1 MTLNVSTLAN
11 GLRVASLDMPGLE
24 TAAVGLYVDTG
35 SRFEPAPAHG
45 VAHMLEHM
53 VFKGTHRRSARQI
66 AEEIEAVGGILN
78 AYTSRDQTT
87 FYARILAQDMPLGVD
102 LVSDLITEPA
112 LDEQEMNREREVVL
126 QELSQAR
133 DTPDDIIF
141 DDLQET
147 AFANQPLG
155 RSILGTE
162 ESIQSLQPADVRRWL
177 DDHYRAGSMVLAA
190 AGKVDHDT
198 IVKLAEDRLG
208 GLPAGLRPDSGEAA
222 YTGGETRSVKPIEQ
236 THVTLGLRGVSYADP
251 DYYPELIFATALGGG
266 MSSRLFQS
274 VREERGL
281 AYSIYSYASNYAETG
296 LFTIYLAT
304 GPDSAGEAVNLTL
317 ETLLRSLDGMTDE
330 ELHRARAQL
339 KASVFMGLESCSG
352 LSEQIGRQLLLFN
365 RVIPTNEIIERID
378 AATAEDVRQAALRM
392 VQAGPLTLA
401 TVGPSSAVPSLDKL
415 QARLS

>member
-1 MTLNVSTLAN
+1 MSLNVSTLPN

-53 VFKGTHRRSARQI
+53 VFKGTRRRSARQI

-87 FYARILAQDMPLGVD
+87 FYARILAQDMALGID

-112 LDEQEMNREREVVL
+112 LDEQEMNREREVIL

-141 DDLQET
+141 DDLQEV
-147 AFANQPLG
+147 AFADQPLG

-162 ESIQSLQPADVRRWL
+162 ETIQSLQPADVRTWL

-190 AGKVDHDT
+190 AGKVDHDA
-198 IVKLAEDRLG
+198 IVKLAEERLG
-208 GLPAGLRPDSGEAA
+208 RLPAGRRPEGLAA
-222 YTGGETRSVKPIEQ
+222 RYTGGEVRGNKPIEQ

-266 MSSRLFQS
+266 MSSRLFQA

-281 AYSIYSYASNYAETG
+281 AYSISSYASNYAETG

-304 GPDSAGEAVNLTL
+304 GPETAGEAVDLTI
-317 ETLLRSLDGMTDE
+317 ETLLHSLDGMSEE

-352 LSEQIGRQLLLFN
+352 LSEQIGRQLLLFD

-378 AATAEDVRQAALRM
+378 ATTAEDVRRAAQRM

-401 TVGPSSAVPSLDKL
+401 TVGPSSAVPGLDAL

>member
-1 MTLNVSTLAN
+1 MTPNVSTLAN

-53 VFKGTHRRSARQI
+53 VFKGTRRRSARQI

-87 FYARILAQDMPLGVD
+87 FYARILAQDLPLGLD
-102 LVSDLITEPA
+102 LVADLITEPA

-141 DDLQET
+141 DDLQEI
-147 AFANQPLG
+147 AFADQPLG

-162 ESIQSLQPADVRRWL
+162 ESIQALQPADVRQWL
-177 DDHYRAGSMVLAA
+177 DGHYRAGSMVLAA
-190 AGKVDHDT
+190 AGKVDHDFL
-198 IVKLAEDRLG
+198 VKLAEDRLG
-208 GLPAGLRPDSGEAA
+208 GLPAGRRPDGGKAA
-222 YTGGETRSVKPIEQ
+222 YTGGETRSPRPIEQ
-236 THVTLGLRGVSYADP
+236 AHVTLGLPGVSYADP
-251 DYYPELIFATALGGG
+251 DYYHELIFATALGGG

-274 VREERGL
+274 VREDRGL

-304 GPDSAGEAVNLTL
+304 GPESAGEAVNLTL
-317 ETLLRSLDGMTDE
+317 DTLLRSLEDMSEE

-352 LSEQIGRQLLLFN
+352 LSEQIGRQLLLFD

-378 AATAEDVRQAALRM
+378 AATAEDVRRAALRM

-401 TVGPSSAVPSLDKL
+401 TVGPADTVPSLDKL

>member
-1 MTLNVSTLAN
+1 MTLNVSTLPN

-53 VFKGTHRRSARQI
+53 VFKGTRRRSARQI

-78 AYTSRDQTT
+78 AYTGRDQTT
-87 FYARILAQDMPLGVD
+87 FYARILAEDMPLGVD

-112 LDEQEMNREREVVL
+112 LDEQEMNREREVIL

-141 DDLQET
+141 DDLQEI
-147 AFANQPLG
+147 AFADQPLG

-162 ESIQSLQPADVRRWL
+162 ETIQSLQPADVRSWL
-177 DDHYRAGSMVLAA
+177 DEHYRAGSMVLAA
-190 AGKVDHDT
+190 AGKVDHDA
-198 IVKLAEDRLG
+198 IVKLAEERLG
-208 GLPAGLRPDSGEAA
+208 RLPAGRRPGAA
-222 YTGGETRSVKPIEQ
+222 TARYTGGENRSIKPIEQ
-236 THVTLGLRGVSYADP
+236 THVTLGLRGVSYADD

-266 MSSRLFQS
+266 MSSRLFQA

-317 ETLLRSLDGMTDE
+317 ETLLRSLDGMSDE

-352 LSEQIGRQLLLFN
+352 LSEQIGRQLLLFD

-378 AATAEDVRQAALRM
+378 ATTADDVRQAALRM

-401 TVGPSSAVPSLDKL
+401 TVGPSEAVPGLDAL

>member
-1 MTLNVSTLAN
+1 MTLNVSTLPN

-53 VFKGTHRRSARQI
+53 VFKGTRRRSARQI
-66 AEEIEAVGGILN
+66 AEEIEAVGGLLN

-112 LDEQEMNREREVVL
+112 LDEQEMDREREVIL

-141 DDLQET
+141 DELQEI
-147 AFANQPLG
+147 AFADQPLG

-162 ESIQSLQPADVRRWL
+162 ETIQSLQPGDVRTWL

-190 AGKVDHDT
+190 AGKVDHAT

-208 GLPAGLRPDSGEAA
+208 SLPAGRRPGGSAARYTSGEMRNRKA
-222 YTGGETRSVKPIEQ
+222 IEQ
-236 THVTLGLRGVSYADP
+236 THVTLGLPGVSYADP
-251 DYYPELIFATALGGG
+251 DYYNELIFCTALGGG
-266 MSSRLFQS
+266 MSSRLFQA

-317 ETLLRSLDGMTDE
+317 ETLLRALDGMTDE

-352 LSEQIGRQLLLFN
+352 LSEQIGRQLLLFD

-392 VQAGPLTLA
+392 MQAGPLTLA
-401 TVGPSSAVPSLDKL
+401 TVGPSDTVPGLETL
-415 QARLS
+415 QARLA

>member
-1 MTLNVSTLAN
+1 MTLNVSTLPN

-53 VFKGTHRRSARQI
+53 VFKGTRRRSARQI

-87 FYARILAQDMPLGVD
+87 FYARILAQDMPLGID

-112 LDEQEMNREREVVL
+112 LDEQEMNREREVIL

-141 DDLQET
+141 DDLQEI
-147 AFANQPLG
+147 AFADQPLG

-162 ESIQSLQPADVRRWL
+162 ETIQSLQPEDVRTWL
-177 DDHYRAGSMVLAA
+177 DGHYRAESMVLAA

-208 GLPAGLRPDSGEAA
+208 GLPAGRRPQGNTAR
-222 YTGGETRSVKPIEQ
+222 YTGGEVRSIKPIEQ
-236 THVTLGLRGVSYADP
+236 THVTLGLPGVSYADP

-266 MSSRLFQS
+266 MSSRLFQA

-304 GPDSAGEAVNLTL
+304 GPDSAGEAVDLTL
-317 ETLLRSLDGMTDE
+317 ETLLRSLDGMSEE

-352 LSEQIGRQLLLFN
+352 LSEQIGRQLLLFD

-378 AATAEDVRQAALRM
+378 ATTAEDVRQAALRM

-401 TVGPSSAVPSLDKL
+401 TVGPSEAVPGLAKL

>member
-1 MTLNVSTLAN
+1 MTLNVSTLPN
-11 GLRVASLDMPGLE
+11 GLRIASLDMPGLE

-53 VFKGTHRRSARQI
+53 VFKGTRRRSARQI

-78 AYTSRDQTT
+78 AYTGRDQTT
-87 FYARILAQDMPLGVD
+87 FYARILAQDMPLGLD

-112 LDEQEMNREREVVL
+112 LDEQEMNREREVIL
-126 QELSQAR
+126 QELNQAR

-147 AFANQPLG
+147 AFAHQPLG
-155 RSILGTE
+155 RSILGTDE
-162 ESIQSLQPADVRRWL
+162 TIQSLQPTDVRTWL

-190 AGKVDHDT
+190 AGKVDHDA
-198 IVKLAEDRLG
+198 IVKMAEDRLG
-208 GLPAGLRPDSGEAA
+208 GLPAGRRPGGDAA
-222 YTGGETRSVKPIEQ
+222 RYTGGETRNVKPIEQ

-266 MSSRLFQS
+266 MSSRLFQA

-304 GPDSAGEAVNLTL
+304 GPETAGEAVNLTL
-317 ETLLRSLDGMTDE
+317 ETLLRSLDGMSDE

-352 LSEQIGRQLLLFN
+352 LSEQIGRQLLLFD

-378 AATAEDVRQAALRM
+378 ATTAEDVRQAALRM

-401 TVGPSSAVPSLDKL
+401 TVGPSTTVPGVDAL